1 MSDALAQISK
11 AGVAV
16 CLDDLSR
23 DRLKSGSLAKLI
35 KEDSVVGVTTNP
47 IIFASAISKSDLYR
61 SDILQNKDKSIE
73 EIITKITTDDVR
85 EACDLFSNTFKETN
99 EIDGRVSL
107 EVDPRFAL
115 DPAATIKQGK
125 ELWNKVITKKEL
137 E

>member
-61 SDILQNKDKSIE
+61 SDILQNKDKS
-73 EIITKITTDDVR
+73 TDLLLLGLIVQPPW
-85 EACDLFSNTFKETN
+85 L
-99 EIDGRVSL
+99 
-107 EVDPRFAL
+107 
-115 DPAATIKQGK
+115 
-125 ELWNKVITKKEL
+125 
-137 E
+137 

>member
-61 SDILQNKDKSIE
+61 MGGFPLKLIPVLLLILLQQLNKEKNFGILSIE
-73 EIITKITTDDVR
+73 EIY
-85 EACDLFSNTFKETN
+85 L
-99 EIDGRVSL
+99 L
-107 EVDPRFAL
+107 RFPAL
-115 DPAATIKQGK
+115 LRDYPQ
-125 ELWNKVITKKEL
+125 
-137 E
+137 